1 MPENFSAQGRQ
12 VIEWGRDSARA
23 FGHDYVGTEHLLI
36 ALLRQQGTAAA
47 RALHSFGIALGRVES
62 DVERIIGRGERTSLS
77 ELPFTPSAKRA
88 LELTMREAQALGHD
102 RIGPED
108 VLLGLA
114 AERDGL
120 AARMLLGRDATR
132 DQLAK
137 ELLRTP
143 AAEGG
148 AAQGEQE

>member
-1 MPENFSAQGRQ
+1 MAEKFSAQGRQ
-12 VIEWGRDSARA
+12 VIEWARESARA
-23 FGHDYVGTEHLLI
+23 FRHDYVGTEHLLI

-47 RALHSFGIALGRVES
+47 RVLHSFGIALGQVES
-62 DVERIIGRGERTSLS
+62 DVERIIGRGERTSPS
-77 ELPFTPSAKRA
+77 ELPFTPSANRA
-88 LELTMREAQALGHD
+88 LELTTREAQALGHD

-132 DQLAK
+132 DQLAQELVRTQAADRGVAKK
-137 ELLRTP
+137 E
-143 AAEGG
+143 
-148 AAQGEQE
+148 QG